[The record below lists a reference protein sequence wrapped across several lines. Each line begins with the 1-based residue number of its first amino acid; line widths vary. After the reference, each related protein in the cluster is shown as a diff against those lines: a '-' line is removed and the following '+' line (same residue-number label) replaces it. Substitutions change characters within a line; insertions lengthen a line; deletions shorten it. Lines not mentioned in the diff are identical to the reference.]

1 MLSQPTRV
9 GDVYLSAYLG
19 TLRMEGYTIFEVVG
33 GCPPPAQSGGEYGLR
48 MPSWGAETSWHSI
61 SDLVSN
67 ANGGGNGASAAN
79 PFPGVGNRL
88 VSGGGGSGSGQDDDL
103 ARAIAASLGGNS
115 NSNSGGDGM
124 DAALAQALAMSRNDG
139 KMGSMDEN
147 CNDMEDD
154 DSALQRAIA
163 MSMQG
168 GGGGGSSTNRW
179 MAIAAKVTES
189 TSSSG
194 GSGGSGVSGGGISS
208 SGSSRR
214 TRQSSSSTSS
224 SSTNSSSKIDTSTT
238 IYPYKEDESQKKSDP
253 GKEKGVARALIG
265 SGHLFDPATHHRDTP
280 LPNLMA
286 MMIEIFETMYEL
298 DEDGQLKDPDRMAS
312 FTRFGMSDQTRNF
325 AAGMSTWRER
335 LKYIFGYEGTKDVG
349 YSDAFNAKRR
359 KKYQAK

>member
-1 MLSQPTRV
+1 MLYRQLLFIVIWIIPKSTQYLNQHRPYSTTSGLLRQDESGNFSITVLQTAIQRSHNLILKRYQTNNNASSNTDPSSSHGFVVNLHQHWFSLRPIYGAWWNLNSMLSQPTRV

-103 ARAIAASLGGNS
+103 ARAIAASLAGNS

-139 KMGSMDEN
+139 KMGSMNEN
-147 CNDMEDD
+147 CDDMEDD

-168 GGGGGSSTNRW
+168 GSSGGGSSG
-179 MAIAAKVTES
+179 
-189 TSSSG
+189 SSSN
-194 GSGGSGVSGGGISS
+194 SGNNNG
-208 SGSSRR
+208 
-214 TRQSSSSTSS
+214 
-224 SSTNSSSKIDTSTT
+224 N
-238 IYPYKEDESQKKSDP
+238 
-253 GKEKGVARALIG
+253 
-265 SGHLFDPATHHRDTP
+265 
-280 LPNLMA
+280 N
-286 MMIEIFETMYEL
+286 
-298 DEDGQLKDPDRMAS
+298 
-312 FTRFGMSDQTRNF
+312 
-325 AAGMSTWRER
+325 
-335 LKYIFGYEGTKDVG
+335 
-349 YSDAFNAKRR
+349 DAEERR
-359 KKYQAK
+359 KKMLEAAEKRNKR

>member
-1 MLSQPTRV
+1 MLYRQLLFIVIWIIPKSTQYLNQHRPYSTSGLFRQDESGNFSITVLQTAIQRSHNLILKRYQTNNNASSNTDPSSSHGFVVNLHQHWFSLRPIYGAWWNLNSMLSQPTRV

-67 ANGGGNGASAAN
+67 ANGGGNGASAVN

-103 ARAIAASLGGNS
+103 ARAIAASLAGNS

-168 GGGGGSSTNRW
+168 GSSGGGSS
-179 MAIAAKVTES
+179 
-189 TSSSG
+189 G
-194 GSGGSGVSGGGISS
+194 
-208 SGSSRR
+208 
-214 TRQSSSSTSS
+214 SSSST
-224 SSTNSSSKIDTSTT
+224 
-238 IYPYKEDESQKKSDP
+238 
-253 GKEKGVARALIG
+253 R
-265 SGHLFDPATHHRDTP
+265 SG
-280 LPNLMA
+280 NNN
-286 MMIEIFETMYEL
+286 
-298 DEDGQLKDPDRMAS
+298 G
-312 FTRFGMSDQTRNF
+312 NN
-325 AAGMSTWRER
+325 
-335 LKYIFGYEGTKDVG
+335 
-349 YSDAFNAKRR
+349 DAEERR
-359 KKYQAK
+359 KKMLEAAEKRNKR